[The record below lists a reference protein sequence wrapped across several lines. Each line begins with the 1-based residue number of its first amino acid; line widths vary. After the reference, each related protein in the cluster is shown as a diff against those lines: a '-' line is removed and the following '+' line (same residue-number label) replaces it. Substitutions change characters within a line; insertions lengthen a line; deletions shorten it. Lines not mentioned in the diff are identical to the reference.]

1 MKPIPPNPNS
11 GKNLDITLPDGQR
24 YSRLPV
30 KTHVI
35 SDKDQITDVVKKYI
49 TPIAQEGDTVVI
61 SERIVAISQ
70 GRSFLLEDIKPTWWA
85 HTLSKFVYNHPGG
98 IGLRNPYTM
107 QLAIQEAGL
116 PRILLAAT
124 VAVITKPLGMR
135 GMFYRVAGNDINAI
149 DGPCDYTLPP
159 GNKSAKLGPKDPEKV
174 ARQIAE
180 RVGHPV
186 AIIDAN
192 DYGVNVLGVSDG
204 VNKDIIKKAF
214 KDNPMG
220 QTDEQTPITLLRPS
234 RKPRP

>member
-1 MKPIPPNPNS
+1 MAKKPPFITPNS
-11 GKNLDITLPDGQR
+11 GKSLDITLAGGQR
-24 YSRLPV
+24 YSRLTV

-35 SDKDQITDVVKKYI
+35 SDKDEIIDVVEKYAA
-49 TPIAQEGDTVVI
+49 PLLHKEDTIVI

-159 GNKSAKLGPKDPEKV
+159 GNNSAKLGPKNPEKV
-174 ARQIAE
+174 ARDISQ
-180 RVGHPV
+180 RVGAPV

-204 VNKDIIKKAF
+204 VDRDMIKKAF

-234 RKPRP
+234 RK